1 VKFSRSLSPSIK
13 QLQSIEPHP
22 HLHYYRVIPWPIQ
35 PESPNAEALIEAA
48 SLESDALTQK
58 QLANNLDSLKS
69 SFDVNLNKVVQK
81 IQSSNENFDAKMD
94 TLQQHVNLVK
104 CEIGALN
111 VMMVEESK
119 QKTLERAL
127 LLTDLNSF
135 DY

>member
-1 VKFSRSLSPSIK
+1 
-13 QLQSIEPHP
+13 
-22 HLHYYRVIPWPIQ
+22 VIPWPIQ

-81 IQSSNENFDAKMD
+81 IQS
-94 TLQQHVNLVK
+94 HVNLVK

-127 LLTDLNSF
+127 LLTDLNSI

>member
-1 VKFSRSLSPSIK
+1 MKFSRSLSPSIK

-81 IQSSNENFDAKMD
+81 IQS
-94 TLQQHVNLVK
+94 HVNLVK

-127 LLTDLNSF
+127 LLTDLNSI